1 MKKLLLIIPTILATF
16 AFADSKSDM
25 QALKQ
30 EANATHQGIL
40 QKKVAIESES
50 HKGRTD
56 ILQKADECIKN
67 AKTREQYKECEQQEQ
82 AARQSLR
89 EKTKSEN
96 QALKQTAEQ
105 KKEEFKSRRE
115 KIKHERLTERNIS
128 K

>member
-1 MKKLLLIIPTILATF
+1 M
-16 AFADSKSDM
+16 
-25 QALKQ
+25 
-30 EANATHQGIL
+30 
-40 QKKVAIESES
+40 
-50 HKGRTD
+50 
-56 ILQKADECIKN
+56 QKADECIKN